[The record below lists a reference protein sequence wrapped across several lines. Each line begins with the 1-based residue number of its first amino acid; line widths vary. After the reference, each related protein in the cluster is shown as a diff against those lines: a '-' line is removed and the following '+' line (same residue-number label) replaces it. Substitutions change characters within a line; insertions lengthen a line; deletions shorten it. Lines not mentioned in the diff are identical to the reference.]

1 MFGLVAVNVPGST
14 FGIVILPNCVAP
26 RSSAGPTAGKIGGEI
41 VLANGFP
48 GAAPCGVMFANG
60 LLGVG
65 PEGWEIPANG
75 FPGAAPCG
83 VIPANGFPG
92 VGIGVLN
99 PGFPAGCV
107 EFKKAELDGNNPS
120 WEFVPIVAKPVGSV
134 GAGPRRLPVGTGSNE
149 FGLIAPAVGLI
160 PANGFAALPPPC
172 SLRRPPSA
180 LPQSCSSSMTFIAGG
195 SAGGVAEALPPSC
208 R

>member
-48 GAAPCGVMFANG
+48 GAAPCGVMS
-60 LLGVG
+60 
-65 PEGWEIPANG
+65 
-75 FPGAAPCG
+75 
-83 VIPANGFPG
+83 ANGFPG

-107 EFKKAELDGNNPS
+107 EFKNAELDGNNPS